1 MSTDYEKAVN
11 ALTNDVKDL
20 RADMKDVI
28 AAVKAKAGSYVDDAK
43 ASLHESAAHRL
54 DQARDAADAVR
65 QRYDDGVKSCAA
77 KIVERPF
84 VSVLA
89 ALGVGLVLGRLMRW
103 HGR

>member
-11 ALTNDVKDL
+11 ALTKDVKDM
-20 RADMKDVI
+20 RDDMKDVI

-43 ASLHESAAHRL
+43 ASVHESAAHRL
-54 DQARDAADAVR
+54 DQVHDAADAVR
-65 QRYDDGVKSCAA
+65 QRYDDGLESCAS
-77 KIVERPF
+77 KIAERPF

-89 ALGVGLVLGRLMRW
+89 ALGVGWVLGRLMRW